1 VWTTARKWELVER
14 ETRALFEYA
23 RPVDFADAVAR
34 HVAVSALAS
43 SLREDPASAMT
54 PEPARAPSMPVIG
67 SALARVDRDHPAPL
81 RASMRWT
88 SAPHARAVARLWPV
102 ALWASPLTPLLDP
115 TLAPPHWAPS
125 TGAAFLRHR
134 GLARA
139 IVFGWARQRDWL
151 AVGSVV
157 AGAALQEM
165 GLFSQRLA
173 AGTAG
178 PGSSPE
184 RRAGLRTLSRDGG
197 DVGDV
202 GEGEASPT
210 GTSTAPAL
218 RLAASR
224 TEVSALLH
232 VFAALV
238 HLHVVKLLEFDA
250 RIEPARDLPTQA
262 FLAMPLLLRTLAPRL
277 GDPFT
282 GVEDVA
288 LMRRWSD
295 HLEHLA
301 AIVPGELVLSLVAAI
316 AAPATPTSPTPRP
329 SLESM

>member
-1 VWTTARKWELVER
+1 
-14 ETRALFEYA
+14 
-23 RPVDFADAVAR
+23 
-34 HVAVSALAS
+34 
-43 SLREDPASAMT
+43 
-54 PEPARAPSMPVIG
+54 
-67 SALARVDRDHPAPL
+67 
-81 RASMRWT
+81 
-88 SAPHARAVARLWPV
+88 
-102 ALWASPLTPLLDP
+102 
-115 TLAPPHWAPS
+115 
-125 TGAAFLRHR
+125 
-134 GLARA
+134 
-139 IVFGWARQRDWL
+139 
-151 AVGSVV
+151 
-157 AGAALQEM
+157 
-165 GLFSQRLA
+165 
-173 AGTAG
+173 
-178 PGSSPE
+178 
-184 RRAGLRTLSRDGG
+184 
-197 DVGDV
+197 V